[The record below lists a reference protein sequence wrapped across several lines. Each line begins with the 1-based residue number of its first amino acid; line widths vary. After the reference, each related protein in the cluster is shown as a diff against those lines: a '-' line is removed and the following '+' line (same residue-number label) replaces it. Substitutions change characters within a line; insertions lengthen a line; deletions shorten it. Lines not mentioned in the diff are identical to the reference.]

1 VQQREEDIEPCYLS
15 PLKYLENSREDK
27 GKRDIHLHAVI
38 SIEILRRFKRR
49 QREEKPYTTRHVHQ
63 SLVTD

>member
-27 GKRDIHLHAVI
+27 GKRDIHLHAFI
-38 SIEILRRFKRR
+38 SNEILRRFKRR

-63 SLVTD
+63 SFMTD